1 MYTTTLEGEREKGE
15 CTTMEIKV
23 TQLTKERIR
32 QEQAKNSIIKE
43 VMIWISNLG
52 EKPCNLQAIGA
63 PKELETLWKQ
73 FKTLVMEDGLLKKKW
88 FEVGI
93 KKSKTLVIVPEMIRE
108 EVMEKTH
115 NSILTGHPGVEISYL
130 TCRKDFYWPRMRD
143 DFELYVAAC
152 MVGSSVKQPQAYS
165 RVKHILYMIYHQ
177 FNDCVLIDCAYQD
190 GTNSEG

>member
-1 MYTTTLEGEREKGE
+1 MIRKTQSLAKYTFEIYHIDGRSNDTADFPSRYLYRGIEASTQTLE
-15 CTTMEIKV
+15 
-23 TQLTKERIR
+23 
-32 QEQAKNSIIKE
+32 
-43 VMIWISNLG
+43 
-52 EKPCNLQAIGA
+52 
-63 PKELETLWKQ
+63 ETLWKQ

-152 MVGSSVKQPQAYS
+152 TVGSSVKQPQAYS